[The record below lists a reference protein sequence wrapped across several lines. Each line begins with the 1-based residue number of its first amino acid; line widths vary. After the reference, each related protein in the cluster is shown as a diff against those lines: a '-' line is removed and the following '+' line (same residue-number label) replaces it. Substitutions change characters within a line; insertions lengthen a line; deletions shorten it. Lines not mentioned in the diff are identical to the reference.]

1 MADIRSYL
9 KEKEK
14 REQKLAEYK
23 EKLAKNKRNILYRT
37 LLITAALA
45 VLVIFISIQFKYHI
59 YTEYEIVASVER
71 EAVGGALDMRLGNAI
86 LTYSKDGAHCT
97 DARGNVKW
105 NQTFEIQD
113 IRMAVSGTTAA
124 IGEYNGRN
132 IYLADAEKLFG
143 EIATA
148 MPIQNLAV
156 SQNGYVTAILN
167 DTDVTWIYT
176 YNSSGELKYEGQAKM
191 DNSGYPMAV
200 GLSPNG
206 ELLCVSYVYLDAGV
220 LKTNV
225 AFYNF
230 GSVGENVSDHLIS
243 TFFYPDLVPYVG
255 FLDDDTAFA
264 VGDGRVMIYSGGR
277 KPVVEM
283 ERLYDREI
291 HSVFHSDRYVGLVF
305 LSEDSEHRYR
315 IDVYDAAASKMRS
328 FYFDM
333 DYTDIFFEKDTMV
346 IYNETQCQIMTM
358 DGIEKFNGSFSKPV
372 RLMLPTGKAYR
383 YLLVTDS
390 SIDTIQLK

>member
-45 VLVIFISIQFKYHI
+45 VLVISIQFKYHI

>member
-14 REQKLAEYK
+14 REQKLAAYK

-37 LLITAALA
+37 MLITAAVA
-45 VLVIFISIQFKYHI
+45 VLVILIFLQFKYHI
-59 YTEYEIVASVER
+59 YTEYDIVTSVER
-71 EAVGGALDMRLGNAI
+71 EAAGGALDMRLGNAI

-97 DARGNVKW
+97 DSRGNVKW

-113 IRMAVSGTTAA
+113 IRMAVSGTTIA

-132 IYLADAEKLFG
+132 IYLADTEKLFG
-143 EIATA
+143 EISTA

-156 SQNGYVTAILN
+156 SKNGYVTAILN
-167 DTDVTWIYT
+167 DTDVTWIHT
-176 YNSSGELKYEGQAKM
+176 YDSSGELKYEGQARM

-206 ELLCVSYVYLDAGV
+206 ELLCVAYVYLDAGV

-230 GSVGENVSDHLIS
+230 GSVGANVSDHLIS
-243 TFFYPDLVPYVG
+243 TFFYPDLVPCVG

-264 VGDGRVMIYSGGR
+264 VGDGRLMIYSGSR

-291 HSVFHSDRYVGLVF
+291 QSVFYSDRYVGLVF
-305 LSEDSEHRYR
+305 LSENSEHRYR
-315 IDVYDAAASKMRS
+315 MDVYDASASKMRT

-333 DYTDIFFEKDTMV
+333 EYTDIFFERENMV
-346 IYNETQCQIMTM
+346 IYNETQCQIITM
-358 DGIEKFNGSFSKPV
+358 DGIEKFNNGFSKPV

>member
-113 IRMAVSGTTAA
+113 IRMAVSGTTVA

-264 VGDGRVMIYSGGR
+264 VGDKMQDR
-277 KPVVEM
+277 KSVV
-283 ERLYDREI
+283 
-291 HSVFHSDRYVGLVF
+291 
-305 LSEDSEHRYR
+305 
-315 IDVYDAAASKMRS
+315 
-328 FYFDM
+328 
-333 DYTDIFFEKDTMV
+333 
-346 IYNETQCQIMTM
+346 
-358 DGIEKFNGSFSKPV
+358 
-372 RLMLPTGKAYR
+372 
-383 YLLVTDS
+383 
-390 SIDTIQLK
+390 